1 MNSNDAI
8 SADVREFLIECIDS
22 VAQLEALLLLR
33 GTPQQSWDVPSVAG
47 RLFISNEEA
56 GQILSSLVACELV
69 TTDGTIFRYES
80 SDRERQDLIE
90 RVSQSYSRFLIPVTK
105 LIHDKSG
112 RIRKFADAFKF
123 RKEEK

>member
-8 SADVREFLIECIDS
+8 SGDVRDFLIECIDS

-33 GTPQQSWDVPSVAG
+33 ATPQQSWDAPSVAG

-69 TTDGTIFRYES
+69 ITDGTFFRYES
-80 SDRERQDLIE
+80 NDRDRQVLIE
-90 RVSQSYSRFLIPVTK
+90 RVAQAYSRFLVPVTK

-123 RKEEK
+123 RKKEE